1 MIRRPLD
8 RSEHDPVTRLID
20 IEDPMPACQFPPSAQ
35 SRWTSMLLL
44 VLALLPALARADEP
58 ISFNRDIRPILSDRC
73 FACHGPDKNARKA
86 DLRLDQRQVAVDS
99 GAITPGNPA
108 KSTLIDRI
116 LSADPDTM
124 MPPPKHNKPLTA
136 EQKDLLKRWIA
147 TGAEYQPHWA
157 FIPVP
162 QQVAVPTPA
171 DPAKWVRQPLDAFVL
186 DRLRQLKLEP
196 AVEASREK
204 WLRRA
209 SFDLTGLP
217 PTLAE
222 LDAFLAD
229 QSPQAFETAADRLLM
244 SPAFGERMANEW
256 LDVARYADTFGYQ
269 SDRDTHVWPWREWVI
284 RAFNDNLPYDQF
296 ITWQTAGDLLPQAT
310 RDQRLAT
317 AFNRL
322 HRQTNE
328 GGSIEA
334 EFRITYISDRVVT
347 NGTAFLGLTFEC
359 SRCHDHKYD
368 PITQRDFYQLAAF
381 FSNIDEHGLYSHFT
395 ETAPTPTLLLYDGDQ
410 EPRHRE
416 LLEKIRVKE
425 AELNHIR
432 EAAKGRFA
440 NHACSKEG
448 YVVSTPNYGV
458 LSLPAD
464 GADAGPSIATTAKF
478 LFDDAKPGGGNSLV
492 PGVTRAVAIAAEPAK
507 PGDTPAAPAESKA
520 LQFDGDDSFPCKGSG
535 QYGRV
540 SPLTFAIW
548 IKPGDHKPR
557 EVVLHQCVAAEDS
570 AFRGLSLVLDN
581 GLPVVSLIHFWP
593 GNAIQ
598 IVGKQPIPVNEWT
611 HLTITY
617 DGSSLASGLQIYIN
631 GTPAQRTVVR
641 DKLTRDIKHRPEWGD
656 SNSGGVELA
665 LGARFRDVGF
675 KGGAVDELLVFNQE
689 LTPLEVTAI
698 YAQYPTKTAA
708 APATE
713 MARFEHYLRR
723 YDEAYRTTLKDLQAL
738 RTDENE
744 LVTKV
749 RQIMTMQELDQPRPT
764 FVLKRGAYDAP
775 AEQVTADTPQGI
787 LSFPANLPRNR
798 LGLARWMTEDQNP
811 LVSRVAVNRFWS
823 LFFGR
828 GLVASV
834 EDFGAQGQSP
844 SHPELL
850 DWLARDF
857 MDHGWNVKA
866 LCRQII
872 LSSAYR
878 QSTIPRDHKMLVEDP
893 ENRLLARG
901 PRYRLSA
908 EQVRDNALA
917 VSGLLVSKQGGPSV
931 MPYQPAGLWEEAGT
945 GKSYH
950 QAKGEGLYRRS
961 LYTFWRRTSPPPT
974 MVTFDATS
982 RETCTARRER
992 TATPLQALVL
1002 LNDPQF
1008 IEAAR
1013 VLADKLIQQHP
1024 DSIEDRVQTAFRLL
1038 TSRSPTAREEAILS
1052 KLYQDQLAHFTA
1064 KPTDATALLTV
1075 GDTPRNDKLSLVD
1088 QAATTVVVQ
1097 TLMNFD
1103 ECVTKR

>member
-1 MIRRPLD
+1 
-8 RSEHDPVTRLID
+8 
-20 IEDPMPACQFPPSAQ
+20 
-35 SRWTSMLLL
+35 MLLQNRGL
-44 VLALLPALARADEP
+44 GDEA

-86 DLRLDQRQVAVDS
+86 DLRLDQREAAIAV
-99 GAITPGNPA
+99 GAIAPGDVK
-108 KSTLIDRI
+108 KSTLVERI
-116 LSADPDTM
+116 SSSDPDVM

-136 EQKDLLKRWIA
+136 QQKELLTRWVA
-147 TGAEYQPHWA
+147 AGAGYQPHWA
-157 FIPVP
+157 LIPVP
-162 QQVAVPTPA
+162 KQVAVPTPD
-171 DPAKWVRQPLDAFVL
+171 DPAHWVRDPIDAFVL

-196 AVEASREK
+196 APEASREK

-217 PTLAE
+217 PSIAE
-222 LDAFLAD
+222 LDMFLAD
-229 QSPQAFETAADRLLM
+229 QSPQAYGNAADRLLK
-244 SPAFGERMANEW
+244 SPAFGERMANDW

-269 SDRDTHVWPWREWVI
+269 ADRDTHVWPWRDWVI

-296 ITWQTAGDLLPQAT
+296 ITWQTAGDLLPQPT
-310 RDQRLAT
+310 RDQQLAT

-334 EFRITYISDRVVT
+334 EFRIAYIADRVVT
-347 NGTAFLGLTFEC
+347 NGTAFLGLTLEC
-359 SRCHDHKYD
+359 ARCHDHKYD
-368 PITQRDFYQLAAF
+368 PVTQRDFYQMAAF

-395 ETAPTPTLLLYDGDQ
+395 ETAPTPALLLLYEGDQ
-410 EPRHRE
+410 EPRHRD
-416 LLEKIRVKE
+416 LLDKIRIKE
-425 AELNHIR
+425 AELGRIRDAARTRFRNHS
-432 EAAKGRFA
+432 A
-440 NHACSKEG
+440 SKPE
-448 YVVSTPNYGV
+448 YTVSSPQYGV
-458 LSLPAD
+458 LRLPAD
-464 GADAGPSIATTAKF
+464 GAEAGRTVAASAKF
-478 LFDDAKPGGGNSLV
+478 LFDDAKPGGGNTLV
-492 PGVTRAVAIAAEPAK
+492 PGVVRTVAVAPPPDTNKPDTNKPISNSKPDSGGKPDSNAKPESNGQPPAAVESRAV
-507 PGDTPAAPAESKA
+507 
-520 LQFDGDDSFPCKGSG
+520 QFNGDDSFPCKGSG
-535 QYGRV
+535 QFGRV
-540 SPLTFAIW
+540 APFTFSLWVRPAE
-548 IKPGDHKPR
+548 HKPR

-598 IVGKQPIPVNEWT
+598 IAGRQTVPVAEWT
-611 HLTITY
+611 HVTITY
-617 DGSSLASGLQIYIN
+617 DGSSRAAGLHLYLN
-631 GTPAQRTVVR
+631 GATTEVTVVR
-641 DKLTRDIKHRPEWGD
+641 DKLTRDIKHRAEWGD
-656 SNSGGVELA
+656 SNSGGIELA

-675 KGGAVDELLVFNQE
+675 KGGAVDELLVFNEE
-689 LTPLEVTAI
+689 LTPLEVMALN
-698 YAQYPTKTAA
+698 AQYTAPADRNVAKVSTPNAA
-708 APATE
+708 APNPAGE
-713 MARFEHYLRR
+713 ESVRFEHYLRR
-723 YDEAYRTTLKDLQAL
+723 HDEPYRTALSELQAL
-738 RTDENE
+738 RNDENE

-749 RQIMTMQELDQPRPT
+749 RQIMTMRELDQPRPT

-775 AEQVTADTPQGI
+775 AEQVSADTPAGI
-787 LSFPANLPRNR
+787 LPFPANQPRNR

-823 LFFGR
+823 GFFGR

-857 MDHGWNVKA
+857 MDHGWNLKA
-866 LCRQII
+866 LCRQIV
-872 LSSAYR
+872 LSSTYR
-878 QSTIPRDHKMLVEDP
+878 QSTTPRDPKLFDDDP
-893 ENRLLARG
+893 DNQWMARG

-908 EQVRDNALA
+908 EQIRDNALA
-917 VSGLLVSKQGGPSV
+917 VSGLLVPKIGGSSV

-1013 VLADKLIQQHP
+1013 VLAERLIQQHP
-1024 DSIEDRVQTAFRLL
+1024 DSVDARLQAAFRLL
-1038 TSRSPTAREEAILS
+1038 TSRAPTERETAILS
-1052 KLYQDQLAHFTA
+1052 RLYRDQQTHFAATTA
-1064 KPTDATALLTV
+1064 NATALLTV
-1075 GDTPRNDKLSLVD
+1075 GDSPRDMKLNPTD
-1088 QAATTVVVQ
+1088 HAAMTVVVQ
-1097 TLMNFD
+1097 TLLSFD
-1103 ECVTKR
+1103 DCVTKR